1 MLEIYII
8 YICAVIAIAALIL
21 TIVLSVILLVSKKE
35 KRRQM
40 KKIKTA
46 AVISALSFPLMAAAT
61 IYLQHI
67 TIIEPIYTEYEIPDL
82 TGLSYAECKTAFTVL
97 FDLTIWDMQYSSEY
111 PEGEIIS
118 QLPEGGIIIKKPF
131 GSNSNIEIRCVIS
144 KGSEPDSP
152 EKRSDT

>member
-1 MLEIYII
+1 MLEI

-46 AVISALSFPLMAAAT
+46 ALVSALSFPLMAAAT
-61 IYLQHI
+61 IYL
-67 TIIEPIYTEYEIPDL
+67 IIHTSIDPVIDCVIPDL
-82 TGLSYAECKTAFTVL
+82 TGLSYVECKTAYTGL

-118 QLPEGGIIIKKPF
+118 QIPEGGIIKKPF
-131 GSNSNIEIRCVIS
+131 DSNNI
-144 KGSEPDSP
+144 
-152 EKRSDT
+152 

>member
-1 MLEIYII
+1 MLDI

-46 AVISALSFPLMAAAT
+46 AIVSALSFPLMAAAA
-61 IYLQHI
+61 IYL
-67 TIIEPIYTEYEIPDL
+67 IIHTPIDPVFIDCEIPDL
-82 TGLSYAECKTAFTVL
+82 TGLSYAECKTAFTGL

-118 QLPEGGIIIKKPF
+118 QLPESSIIKIPF
-131 GSNSNIEIRCVIS
+131 GSNSNIEIRCVVS
-144 KGSEPDSP
+144 KGSEHEDAG
-152 EKRSDT
+152 

>member
-1 MLEIYII
+1 MLDI

-46 AVISALSFPLMAAAT
+46 AIVSALTFPLMAAAT
-61 IYLQHI
+61 IYLIIHA
-67 TIIEPIYTEYEIPDL
+67 TIDPVLDYEIPDL
-82 TGLSYAECKTAFTVL
+82 TGLSYAECKTAFTGL

-118 QLPEGGIIIKKPF
+118 QLPESGIIIKKPF
-131 GSNSNIEIRCVIS
+131 DSNNIEIRCVIS
-144 KGSEPDSP
+144 KGSENEDAG
-152 EKRSDT
+152 